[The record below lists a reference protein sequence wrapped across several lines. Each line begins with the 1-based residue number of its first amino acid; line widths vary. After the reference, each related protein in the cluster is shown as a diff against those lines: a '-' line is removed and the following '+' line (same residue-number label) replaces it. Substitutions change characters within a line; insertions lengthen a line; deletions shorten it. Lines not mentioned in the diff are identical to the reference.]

1 MWHLL
6 KGKLVDLRQSKL
18 SNNNLRQFMAM
29 SVSLMAAN
37 ALSGMMP
44 INENLLVGN
53 IIADEATTANFR
65 VAGLFP
71 QMVIL
76 VAQSVMI
83 YYFQLLQK
91 WTINIKIP
99 GGWC

>member
-1 MWHLL
+1 
-6 KGKLVDLRQSKL
+6 
-18 SNNNLRQFMAM
+18 MAM

-83 YYFQLLQK
+83 YYFP
-91 WTINIKIP
+91 INKQAY
-99 GGWC
+99 

>member
-65 VAGLFP
+65 VAGLF
-71 QMVIL
+71 L
-76 VAQSVMI
+76 
-83 YYFQLLQK
+83 K
-91 WTINIKIP
+91 WLS
-99 GGWC
+99 